1 MGSASGSRRSG
12 PSRKKRVSSG
22 EQLESRTLLTAL
34 IINSTNV
41 DDFVDAA
48 GTLSVTNSDLGTHD
62 TLVIEDVAINSTG
75 DGISIDLSGITLTR
89 LALESI
95 DVNAFSG
102 TAIDVNL
109 TNVLGNRTITFEDI
123 SVNAGTGNGIDLT
136 LDNSDSF
143 AVTVEGS
150 CLPGVSSSAI
160 NNADIIHG
168 IVTENQIVAPTN
180 VTGVL
185 LNVTS
190 GGSADDFQII
200 NNREISALNR
210 DAVLV
215 NLVDAPVDGLNIS
228 NNVIGNE
235 PGADVSFRAE
245 GDTFI
250 QPFELKNNASDGELL
265 TQFMLDLRPLGL
277 VFETNT
283 YQAVNDSSG
292 TNTVTTTGAGPG
304 ILSSNNQ

>member
-1 MGSASGSRRSG
+1 MLLNTWLATAKRHLLGSASGSRRSG

-143 AVTVEGS
+143 AVTVEDS
-150 CLPGVSSSAI
+150 FLPGVSISAI

-245 GDTFI
+245 GDT
-250 QPFELKNNASDGELL
+250 
-265 TQFMLDLRPLGL
+265 
-277 VFETNT
+277 
-283 YQAVNDSSG
+283 
-292 TNTVTTTGAGPG
+292 
-304 ILSSNNQ
+304 